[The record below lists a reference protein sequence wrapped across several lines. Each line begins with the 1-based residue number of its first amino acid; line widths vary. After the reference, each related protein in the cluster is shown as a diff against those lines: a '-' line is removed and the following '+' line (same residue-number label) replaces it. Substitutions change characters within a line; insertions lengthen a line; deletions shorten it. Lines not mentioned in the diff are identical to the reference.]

1 MDSEDPY
8 RPPAEENTAI
18 EPVVVRRVLA
28 IIRLFA
34 IMLLISLV
42 GVLVVLA
49 LFAGFWVGMP

>member
-18 EPVVVRRVLA
+18 EPAVVRRV
-28 IIRLFA
+28 
-34 IMLLISLV
+34 LISLV